1 MQQLSMEYKTKDYAN
16 NILQKFQFYAILI
29 SVQSKPMYN
38 KGMYIDSWSMQFTDR
53 NNLGMKL
60 LKFFLRQDSVV
71 KPVFSCSKNTIYVLL
86 YTKLRI
92 LELQFF
98 SI

>member
-38 KGMYIDSWSMQFTDR
+38 KGMYILIVDQCNSLTE
-53 NNLGMKL
+53 
-60 LKFFLRQDSVV
+60 
-71 KPVFSCSKNTIYVLL
+71 TI
-86 YTKLRI
+86 
-92 LELQFF
+92 
-98 SI
+98 